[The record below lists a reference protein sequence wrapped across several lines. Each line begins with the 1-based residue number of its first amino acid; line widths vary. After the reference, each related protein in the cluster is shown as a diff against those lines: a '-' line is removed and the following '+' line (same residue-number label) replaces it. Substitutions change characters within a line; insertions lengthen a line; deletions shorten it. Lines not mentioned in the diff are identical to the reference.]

1 MSVKGQEGKE
11 RGEESRLRT
20 GGKPRKPRK
29 PGARELSAEAGS
41 GEGRAGTKARGGA
54 GNERARAPDK
64 ARPGRRGLAALPARS
79 PEPSLGRRAGCG
91 GDAQV
96 AGGEASPK
104 GSIAGKTP
112 RIQPKRPSAPR
123 NLRVAGAEPKG
134 QGRGAPSLPFRSGG
148 LRGRRFVLRPPPPGI
163 PLPGPNPDWQVKV
176 QNVPPLEMHFPG

>member
-11 RGEESRLRT
+11 RGEGSRLRS
-20 GGKPRKPRK
+20 GGSRGSQARGSS
-29 PGARELSAEAGS
+29 GAGAGS

-54 GNERARAPDK
+54 GNGRARAPDK

-79 PEPSLGRRAGCG
+79 PEPSLGHRAGCG

-134 QGRGAPSLPFRSGG
+134 QGRGAPSLPIRSGG
-148 LRGRRFVLRPPPPGI
+148 LRGRRFVLRSPPGI

-176 QNVPPLEMHFPG
+176 QKVPPLEMHSPG